1 MNKDQK
7 KLNQY
12 PQWFE
17 DINKWQREDTKN
29 RAFLICAIDEEN
41 LFGNASGYNLSLLAT
56 IIEALNTENK
66 IGDLIKV
73 AIKINEDSEI
83 RDLFMKIFAL
93 YRSML

>member
-17 DINKWQREDTKN
+17 DLDKWQREDAKN
-29 RAFLICAIDEEN
+29 RAVLICAVDKIN
-41 LFGNASGYNLSLLAT
+41 FFGTVLGYDLSILAA
-56 IIEALNTENK
+56 IIEALNTENE
-66 IGDLIKV
+66 IGHIIKD

-83 RDLFMKIFAL
+83 RDLFIKFFELSRNI
-93 YRSML
+93 S

>member
-17 DINKWQREDTKN
+17 DPEKWQREDTKH
-29 RAFLICAIDEEN
+29 RAVLICAIDETD
-41 LFGNASGYNLSLLAT
+41 LFGIALGYKLYLLAT
-56 IIEALNTENK
+56 IIEALNTENE
-66 IGDLIKV
+66 IGHIIKD

-83 RDLFMKIFAL
+83 RDQFIKFFELSRNI
-93 YRSML
+93 S